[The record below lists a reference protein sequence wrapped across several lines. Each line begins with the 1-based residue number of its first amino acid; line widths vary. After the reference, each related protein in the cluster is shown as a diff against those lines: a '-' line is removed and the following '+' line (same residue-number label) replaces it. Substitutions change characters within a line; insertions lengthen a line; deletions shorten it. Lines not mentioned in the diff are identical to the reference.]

1 MWNGLEELIA
11 LQRLDQ
17 TLARLEGEAR
27 QIPLQIAALEADR
40 TRARAAWDQA
50 KAAAAALAKERRERE
65 KELEEEAGN
74 QRRKQGRLFEIKTN
88 QEYSAVLK
96 EIELLKEKVSGLETR
111 ILELMDEQERG
122 AVRTAQAE
130 GAFRAAEATF
140 QREKQAR
147 EQDLARLQAQL
158 AGLQRDRKQTAVKVE
173 RELYQTYARIMK
185 IRDGTAVVPV
195 REGSCTGCFV
205 ALPPQIYSEIRL
217 SQRRITCPHCERILY
232 HPPAEAAAGGP
243 GPTGGAAA
251 PV

>member
-1 MWNGLEELIA
+1 VG
-11 LQRLDQ
+11 
-17 TLARLEGEAR
+17 
-27 QIPLQIAALEADR
+27 
-40 TRARAAWDQA
+40 
-50 KAAAAALAKERRERE
+50 ALAKERRERE

-96 EIELLKEKVSGLETR
+96 EIEQLKEKISGLETR
-111 ILELMDEQERG
+111 ILELMEEQEQAARR
-122 AVRTAQAE
+122 AAQAE
-130 GAFRAAEATF
+130 GALRAAEATF
-140 QREKQAR
+140 QREHQAR
-147 EQDLARLQAQL
+147 EQEL
-158 AGLQRDRKQTAVKVE
+158 AGLKGQLAAVQRERKQTAAKVE

-205 ALPPQIYSEIRL
+205 ALPPQVYSEIRL

-232 HPPAEAAAGGP
+232 HPPPEAAAGGA
-243 GPTGGAAA
+243 GSKGGAPS